1 MLIEALIPLQVKLPE
16 KELTIEPGQSVNLS
30 EELAFKLLERAAGK
44 VRVVASPVLADL
56 ISGTKIFWES
66 PLFGECT
73 GEIAL
78 PPENGWLVVR
88 SHSVTGNLALVNVD
102 WICRIGRL

>member
-1 MLIEALIPLQVKLPE
+1 LLIEALIALQVKLPE
-16 KELTIEPGQSVNLS
+16 KEITFEPGQSVNLP
-30 EELAFKLLERAAGK
+30 EELALKLLERAAGK
-44 VRVVASPVLADL
+44 VRVVTPPVLADL
-56 ISGTKIFWES
+56 IPGAKIVWES
-66 PLFGECT
+66 PLFGQCT

-102 WICRIGRL
+102 WVGKLK

>member
-1 MLIEALIPLQVKLPE
+1 MLIEALIALQVKLPE
-16 KELTIEPGQSVNLS
+16 GELTVESGQSINLP

-44 VRVVASPVLADL
+44 VRVVPPPVLADL
-56 ISGTKIFWES
+56 IPGAKIVWES
-66 PLFGECT
+66 PLFGQCT

-78 PPENGWLVVR
+78 SPENGWLVVR

-102 WICRIGRL
+102 WVGQVK

>member
-1 MLIEALIPLQVKLPE
+1 MLIEALAPLLVQLPD
-16 KELTIEPGQSVNLS
+16 KELRVEPGHSVNLP

-44 VRVVASPVLADL
+44 VRVVAPPVLADL
-56 ISGTKIFWES
+56 ILGAKIVWES
-66 PLFGECT
+66 PPFGPCS

-102 WICRIGRL
+102 WIRQYE

>member
-1 MLIEALIPLQVKLPE
+1 MIEALVPLQVKLPGKALQVE
-16 KELTIEPGQSVNLS
+16 AGQSVNLP
-30 EELAFKLLERAAGK
+30 EELAFKLLERATGK
-44 VRVVASPVLADL
+44 VRVVTPPVLADL
-56 ISGTKIFWES
+56 IPGAKVFWES
-66 PLFGECT
+66 PLFGQCT

-102 WICRIGRL
+102 WVGQVK